1 MNRVKKAY
9 PVSIL
14 CRVLGVSRSG
24 YYAWQHKAKKQ
35 RRSENDKLI
44 ILVRQLHRE
53 TGGSYGTR
61 RMAKELRAHGIACGR
76 CRARTL
82 MRLAGVSIKRKKRF
96 RVTTDSNHNLPVA
109 PNLLN
114 RQFDVSKSNCSW
126 VGDITYIWTSEGWL
140 YLATVMDLFSRQ
152 IVGWSLQNRMTKKLV
167 SDALLMAI
175 WRRRPLPG
183 LMFHSDRGSQ
193 YCSSHFQDLLKAHKM
208 LCSMSRKGN
217 CWDNAVM
224 ERFFRSLKSERV
236 VFRTYKTRAVAKQ
249 DIVEWIEMFY
259 NSKRRHSYLG
269 YVSPREFEKMR
280 SIPLAA

>member
-1 MNRVKKAY
+1 MSV
-9 PVSIL
+9 L

-24 YYAWQHKAKKQ
+24 FYNWCYRTRKK
-35 RRSENDKLI
+35 RSKEDNKLI
-44 ILVRQLHRE
+44 VLVRQLHRE
-53 TGGSYGTR
+53 ADATYGTR
-61 RMAKELRAHGIACGR
+61 RMAKALGAHGISCGR

-82 MRLAGVSIKRKKRF
+82 MKLAGVRVKSKKRF

-114 RQFDVSKSNCSW
+114 RQFNVSKPNYSW

-152 IVGWSLQNRMTKKLV
+152 IVGWSLQKRMTSKLV
-167 SDALLMAI
+167 ADALLMAI
-175 WRRRPLPG
+175 WRRRPSPG
-183 LMFHSDRGSQ
+183 LIFHSDRGSQ
-193 YCSSHFQDLLKAHKM
+193 YCSSQFQDLLKAHKI

-236 VFRTYKTRAVAKQ
+236 DFRNYRTREAAKQ
-249 DIVEWIEMFY
+249 DVFEWIEMFY

-280 SIPLAA
+280 SLPLAA